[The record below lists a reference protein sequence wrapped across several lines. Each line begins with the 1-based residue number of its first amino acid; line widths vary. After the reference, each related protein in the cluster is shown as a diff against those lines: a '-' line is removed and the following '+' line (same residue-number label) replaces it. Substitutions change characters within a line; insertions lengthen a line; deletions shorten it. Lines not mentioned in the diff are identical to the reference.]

1 MAKKEKEKSDIL
13 TLDEKEYEINSMSS
27 EQQMMVAHLRDIQNK
42 QASNRF
48 IADQLQVGHDGFV
61 NMLRE
66 SLNNPSPH
74 DPGDEND

>member
-13 TLDEKEYEINSMSS
+13 TLDDQKYEINKMSD
-27 EQQMMVAHLRDIQNK
+27 EQKMMVAHLRDIQNK

-61 NMLRE
+61 KMLKE
-66 SLNNPSPH
+66 SL
-74 DPGDEND
+74 EVEEE

>member
-13 TLDEKEYEINSMSS
+13 TLDDKKYEIDKMSN
-27 EQQMMVAHLRDIQNK
+27 EEKMMVAHLRDIQNK

-61 NMLRE
+61 AMLRE
-66 SLNNPSPH
+66 SL
-74 DPGDEND
+74 EKEE

>member
-13 TLDEKEYEINSMSS
+13 TLDDKKYEIDKMSN
-27 EQQMMVAHLRDIQNK
+27 EEKMMVAHLRDIQNK

-61 NMLRE
+61 SMLRE
-66 SLNNPSPH
+66 SLNK
-74 DPGDEND
+74 EE

>member
-13 TLDEKEYEINSMSS
+13 TLDDKQYEINEMSD
-27 EQQMMVAHLRDIQNK
+27 EQKMMVAHLRDIQNK

-61 NMLRE
+61 AMLKK
-66 SLNNPSPH
+66 SLEETKE
-74 DPGDEND
+74 D